1 MSLVTPKFHEMVYM
15 YSGVTKIAS
24 IFFHQRFLLQN
35 AQVGISGEK
44 HNLQNLFNTHEIVH
58 LFLTA
63 IYI

>member
-1 MSLVTPKFHEMVYM
+1 MVYM
-15 YSGVTKIAS
+15 YGGVTKIAS